1 MLADENQGREQTVFS
16 CGYNGWADVPEE
28 EREGLDVFEASC
40 CRPTPTPPVTAPTHL
55 LLPSRIPE
63 RKAA

>member
-1 MLADENQGREQTVFS
+1 MFS

-28 EREGLDVFEASC
+28 EREGLDAFEAARMLSAAGESRA
-40 CRPTPTPPVTAPTHL
+40 RPRAAPA
-55 LLPSRIPE
+55 LLPSRPLLLLPRSIPD